1 MQKRQN
7 EGDEILCNNT
17 SGSPRNPRNSHELN
31 AVTGGLFLIS
41 LHGTS
46 NEEEWQKWICI

>member
-1 MQKRQN
+1 MQKRQK

-17 SGSPRNPRNSHELN
+17 SGSPRNPRNSRELN
-31 AVTGGLFLIS
+31 AVIGGLFLIS

-46 NEEEWQKWICI
+46 NKGE